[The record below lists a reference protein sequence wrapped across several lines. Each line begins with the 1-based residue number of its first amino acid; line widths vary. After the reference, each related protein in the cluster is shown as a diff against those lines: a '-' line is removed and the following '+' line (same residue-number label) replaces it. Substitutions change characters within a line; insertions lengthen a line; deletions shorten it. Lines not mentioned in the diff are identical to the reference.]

1 MRKKS
6 RFLSGWNLVL
16 LIVCVV
22 LFLTLL
28 GFLVWNRQT
37 EQAETE
43 RLKKQAETEE
53 MLSVP
58 AEEPE
63 PEAEREEAEQPEAE
77 AAAPVQARGIAC
89 WGDEFFRGQ
98 EAEENSYRVTLQE
111 RLAEN
116 GYDLE
121 VTGKTL
127 SGASTLSLMKMAG
140 VPEEEVE
147 AYITSHQEGAEGTEL
162 PVTETGTRDLTE
174 EQLERTEA
182 DYIPVLFMGYYGGW
196 NRDPQELIEQQTKI
210 LETFAGNREQ
220 FLVVG
225 VRPMDGS
232 VSQEDYDTAMEAAWG
247 EHYLS
252 AAEVT
257 TQNVASRTGQQEIG
271 NAIYEKLEEL
281 GYIQKEQ
288 T

>member
-6 RFLSGWNLVL
+6 RYLSGWNLIL

-22 LFLTLL
+22 LFLALL
-28 GFLVWNRQT
+28 GFLIWNRRT
-37 EQAETE
+37 ERSETE
-43 RLKKQAETEE
+43 RLKKQAEIEAALPVRTEE
-53 MLSVP
+53 LS
-58 AEEPE
+58 
-63 PEAEREEAEQPEAE
+63 PEADSEEEEAEEEEE
-77 AAAPVQARGIAC
+77 AAPAKGIAC

-98 EAEENSYRVTLQE
+98 EIEEDSYRVTLQE
-111 RLAEN
+111 QLTQN

-121 VTGKTL
+121 VVGKTL

-140 VPEEEVE
+140 IPEEEIE
-147 AYITSHQEGAEGTEL
+147 AYIAAHREGNEGEEL
-162 PVTETGTRDLTE
+162 PVTETGTRELTQ
-174 EQLERTEA
+174 EQMERTEA

-196 NRDPQELIEQQTKI
+196 NRDPQELIEQQTRI
-210 LETFAGNREQ
+210 LETFAGSREQ

-252 AAEVT
+252 AAEAT

-271 NAIYEKLEEL
+271 NAIYERLKEL